1 MFKKVLIA
9 LALCLPMSAMAQ
21 KFGIV
26 DTDQVI
32 QAMPEAT
39 AMTAKLQETS
49 KKFEDEYQK
58 LQEEVNKLY
67 AEYQKLAEDT
77 TTPDAIKERRIQEI
91 QERAQKVD
99 QFRANASQELQRMQ
113 ETEMAPIQN
122 KFMEA
127 VKSVG
132 TEGGFTFIFP
142 NEQGLMLYT
151 GNDVVNVTAQVK
163 AKLGLK

>member
-9 LALCLPMSAMAQ
+9 LALCLPLSAMAQ
-21 KFGIV
+21 KFGVV
-26 DTDQVI
+26 DADQVI
-32 QAMPEAT
+32 QAMPETA

-67 AEYQKLAEDT
+67 AEYQKLTEDA

-91 QERAQKVD
+91 QERSQKVD
-99 QFRANASQELQRMQ
+99 QFRVNASQELQKMQ

-132 TEGGFTFIFP
+132 TEGGFSFIFP
-142 NEQGLMLYT
+142 NEQGLLLYT
-151 GNDVVNVTAQVK
+151 GTDIVNVTAQVRT
-163 AKLGLK
+163 KLGL